1 MKVAVNEDACV
12 LEDPVSRIKLGWQ
25 FPSLIRSRD
34 IRDSVEEG
42 NVSTLGGN
50 SHCEP
55 VDVSPRLPPH
65 LQDVRLLSLS
75 QANWTVAVGKRAL
88 AQWIVRGA
96 GEVIA
101 EVALGIK
108 NGEPAVWFH
117 DEGQVSTFS
126 LLVLCGQ

>member
-88 AQWIVRGA
+88 AQWIRKGCRRS
-96 GEVIA
+96 
-101 EVALGIK
+101 
-108 NGEPAVWFH
+108 
-117 DEGQVSTFS
+117 DR
-126 LLVLCGQ
+126 